1 MPSSTEAEEN
11 LRVIRSLMEKAT
23 IYRAVSAP
31 TALAGG
37 VAALVVSTL
46 WMQNL
51 FLKWLESFKWLE
63 PSVDSFR
70 IRWFLALIFTLAVNS
85 LLILR
90 EARRRGD
97 PLISPGMR
105 AAMVALLP
113 PMLCGAVF
121 FLIMGPVH
129 TPVYLAVFYGL
140 ALLATG
146 HFAPRSI
153 VWLGWSFLIAGLVG
167 YLSIVDGSFSAMCT
181 PDRFMVLTFGGF
193 HFVYAACTWPRKIP
207 VVVPGATR
215 SDV

>member
-1 MPSSTEAEEN
+1 MPSSTEAEEH

-37 VAALVVSTL
+37 IAALLVSPP
-46 WMQNL
+46 WVQQL
-51 FLKWLESFKWLE
+51 FLKQLG
-63 PSVDSFR
+63 PDDSFR
-70 IRWFLALIFTLAVNS
+70 VRWFLALIFTLAVNT

-97 PLISPGMR
+97 PVVSPGMR
-105 AAMVALLP
+105 AAIFALLP
-113 PMLCGAVF
+113 PILCGAIF
-121 FLIMGPVH
+121 FLIMVADH
-129 TPVYLAVFYGL
+129 TPAYLSVFYGL

-153 VWLGWSFLIAGLVG
+153 VCLGWSFLVIGLVG
-167 YLSIVDGSFSAMCT
+167 CLMIVNGQFSAMCT
-181 PDRFMVLTFGGF
+181 PDLFMVVTFGGF
-193 HFVYAACTWPRKIP
+193 HFVYAACTWPRKVPAVI
-207 VVVPGATR
+207 PGASR

>member
-31 TALAGG
+31 TAFAGG
-37 VAALVVSTL
+37 LAALVVSPP
-46 WMQNL
+46 WVQNL
-51 FLKWLESFKWLE
+51 FLKWLEPFKSLD
-63 PSVDSFR
+63 PAVDSFR
-70 IRWFLALIFTLAVNS
+70 IRWFLALLFTLAVNS

-105 AAMVALLP
+105 AAMFALLP

-121 FLIMGPVH
+121 FLIMGPIH
-129 TPVYLAVFYGL
+129 MPVYLAVFYGL

-153 VWLGWSFLIAGLVG
+153 VCLGWSFLVAGLAG
-167 YLSIVDGSFSAMCT
+167 YLSIVHGSFFAMCT

-193 HFVYAACTWPRKIP
+193 HLVYAACTWPRKIP
-207 VVVPGATR
+207 AVVPSAAR